1 MVLFLFGQG
10 IERQVAGIR
19 KDPGLCLCEPR
30 TAWRFFVSIAR
41 ARHPEPKRC
50 DPGTLPVLIFQGESE
65 GLSWV

>member
-30 TAWRFFVSIAR
+30 TAWRFLFSLHGLGIRSRKGV
-41 ARHPEPKRC
+41 
-50 DPGTLPVLIFQGESE
+50 TLTPCPC
-65 GLSWV
+65 